1 MSDEHKHED
10 TLLNEEVHE
19 HEHHHHEHDE
29 DECDCG
35 CGHHHHHD
43 DECGCGHDH
52 HHHHHADEVFTS
64 WGQETVKTFT
74 KEQIEGILKKLSEDT
89 AYGMVLRA
97 KGMVAGADG
106 QWIYFDMV
114 PEEYEVRDG
123 APEFTGRICVIGSK
137 LDEDKLAELFRK

>member
-1 MSDEHKHED
+1 M
-10 TLLNEEVHE
+10 
-19 HEHHHHEHDE
+19 
-29 DECDCG
+29 
-35 CGHHHHHD
+35 
-43 DECGCGHDH
+43 
-52 HHHHHADEVFTS
+52 
-64 WGQETVKTFT
+64 KTFT
-74 KEQIEGILKKLSEDT
+74 KEQIEGILKKLSEETANGMINLPKGMIEENHRNMINNKKIPEDT

-137 LDEDKLAELFRK
+137 LAEDKLAELFGL